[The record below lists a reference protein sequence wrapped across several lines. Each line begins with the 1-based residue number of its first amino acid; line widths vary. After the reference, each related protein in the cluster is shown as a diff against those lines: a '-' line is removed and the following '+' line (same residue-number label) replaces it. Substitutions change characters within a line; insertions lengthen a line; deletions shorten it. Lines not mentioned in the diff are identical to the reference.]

1 MRPVLPVL
9 RPWQPLLLR
18 SFNSIAAQRISNVA
32 QRISNV
38 AGRDTPRQAALSMR
52 RGCTSQG
59 LFNRR
64 NAQTRSV
71 EMTRASSVVPVV
83 ANRYADSSSRSA
95 FASFRSR
102 VSKPSVNQP

>member
-1 MRPVLPVL
+1 
-9 RPWQPLLLR
+9 
-18 SFNSIAAQRISNVA
+18 
-32 QRISNV
+32 
-38 AGRDTPRQAALSMR
+38 MR

-95 FASFRSR
+95 FAAHGLGE
-102 VSKPSVNQP
+102 